1 MCMISNE
8 RVFRIR
14 RNLSDA
20 GCDSATIEQFLK
32 LEQQQRR
39 KEQYRLL
46 SRHRCV
52 LLEKMHRD
60 QYQIDCLDHML
71 YTMQKEDHD

>member
-1 MCMISNE
+1 MCLIPNE
-8 RVFRIR
+8 RMFQIR
-14 RNLSDA
+14 RNLLDA

-46 SRHRCV
+46 SRHRYF
-52 LLEKMHRD
+52 LLEKMHQD
-60 QYQIDCLDHML
+60 QYKIDCLDHMV
-71 YTMQKEDHD
+71 YTMQKEDQD

>member
-1 MCMISNE
+1 MCNSHQY
-8 RVFRIR
+8 VFRIR
-14 RNLSDA
+14 RNLLDA
-20 GCDSATIEQFLK
+20 GCDSETIEQFLK

-46 SRHRCV
+46 SRHRCI
-52 LLEKMHRD
+52 LLEKIHQD

-71 YTMQKEDHD
+71 YTMQKKDQD

>member
-1 MCMISNE
+1 MCNSHQY
-8 RVFRIR
+8 VLRIR
-14 RNLSDA
+14 RNLLDA
-20 GCDSATIEQFLK
+20 GCDSETIEQFLK

-52 LLEKMHRD
+52 LLEKIHQD

-71 YTMQKEDHD
+71 YTMQKEDQD